1 MDSARAAD
9 ATAGPRPLPFN
20 AGICPRADGGE
31 RLLQRCQPRGAPGFD
46 IDTRLN
52 SGTDAAGLKRGRR
65 RCRGMD
71 SGARFA
77 SNTAE
82 QNTKAAG
89 WHFDQRMPRELQW
102 RL

>member
-1 MDSARAAD
+1 
-9 ATAGPRPLPFN
+9 
-20 AGICPRADGGE
+20 
-31 RLLQRCQPRGAPGFD
+31 
-46 IDTRLN
+46 
-52 SGTDAAGLKRGRR
+52 LKHGRR

-77 SNTAE
+77 SNTTE
-82 QNTKAAG
+82 QNDKAAG